1 METRYAIV
9 EAPSNLGLAPTGV
22 DTLPEALLRAGLIDR
37 LAARHA
43 GRVVPRHAYDDRR
56 DRANGGTLNAIG
68 IATYA
73 ADLANAVGAVLDA
86 GERPLVLGGDC
97 SILLGPLLALRRRGR
112 HGLLFLDGHADFYQP
127 EANPNGQAASMEL
140 AFATGRG
147 PDVVANLEGRR
158 PLVADVDVVAF
169 GFRDAA
175 EQAAYGSQ
183 PLPPEMLAFD
193 LLEVRRA
200 GVEAVARQSL
210 AHLTRPGGA
219 GRFWLHVDAD
229 VLDDAIMPA
238 VDYRQPDGLSWHELL
253 TVVRA
258 AHASDALV
266 GLDVTIYNPALDRD
280 GAGARGLVDMLAGA
294 LV

>member
-22 DTLPEALLRAGLIDR
+22 DGLAEALLRTGLIDR
-37 LAARHA
+37 LGARHA
-43 GRVVPRHAYDDRR
+43 SRVVPRHGYDDRR
-56 DRANGGTLNAIG
+56 DPANGGTLNPDG
-68 IATYA
+68 IAAYA
-73 ADLANAVGAVLDA
+73 ADLADAVGAVLDA

-112 HGLLFLDGHADFYQP
+112 HGLLFVDGHADFYQP

-158 PLVADVDVVAF
+158 PLVADADVVVL
-169 GFRDAA
+169 GFRDAE

-183 PLPPEMLAFD
+183 LLPPEMIAFD
-193 LLEVRRA
+193 LAAVRRA
-200 GVEAVARQSL
+200 GVEVVARQSL
-210 AHLTRPGGA
+210 AHLTRPGGS

-238 VDYRQPDGLSWHELL
+238 VDYRQPDGLSWDELR

-258 AHASDALV
+258 AHTSDALV
-266 GLDVTIYNPALDRD
+266 GLDLTIYNPALDRD
-280 GAGARGLVDMLAGA
+280 GACARGLVDMLADVLA
-294 LV
+294 

>member
-22 DTLPEALLRAGLIDR
+22 DTLPEALLRAGLLDR
-37 LAARHA
+37 LGARHA
-43 GRVVPRHAYDDRR
+43 TRVVPRHGYDDRR
-56 DRANGGTLNAIG
+56 DPANGGTLNATG
-68 IATYA
+68 IAAYGV
-73 ADLANAVGAVLDA
+73 DLAAAVGAVLDA

-112 HGLLFLDGHADFYQP
+112 HGLLFVDGHADFYQP

-140 AFATGRG
+140 AFVTGRG

-158 PLVADVDVVAF
+158 PLVADTDVVVL
-169 GFRDAA
+169 GFRDAE

-183 PLPPEMLAFD
+183 PLPSQMIAFD
-193 LLEVRRA
+193 LAAVRRDGA
-200 GVEAVARQSL
+200 EAVVRQSL
-210 AHLTRPGGA
+210 AQLTRSGGP
-219 GRFWLHVDAD
+219 GRFWLHIDAD

-238 VDYRQPDGLSWHELL
+238 VDYRQPDGLSWDELQI
-253 TVVRA
+253 VVRT
-258 AHASDALV
+258 AHASEALV

-280 GAGARGLVDMLAGA
+280 GAGARGLVDVLAGA
-294 LV
+294 LA

>member
-22 DTLPEALLRAGLIDR
+22 DTLPEALLRAGLLDR
-37 LAARHA
+37 LGARHA
-43 GRVVPRHAYDDRR
+43 TRVVPRHGYDDRR
-56 DRANGGTLNAIG
+56 DPANGGTLNATG
-68 IATYA
+68 IAAYGV
-73 ADLANAVGAVLDA
+73 DLAAAVGAVLDA

-112 HGLLFLDGHADFYQP
+112 HGLLFVDGHADFYQP

-140 AFATGRG
+140 AFVTGRG

-158 PLVADVDVVAF
+158 PLVADTDVVVL
-169 GFRDAA
+169 GFRDAE

-183 PLPPEMLAFD
+183 PLPSQMIAFD
-193 LLEVRRA
+193 LAAVRRD
-200 GVEAVARQSL
+200 GVEAVVRQSL
-210 AHLTRPGGA
+210 AQLTRSGGP
-219 GRFWLHVDAD
+219 GRFWLHIDAD

-238 VDYRQPDGLSWHELL
+238 VDYRQPDGLSWDELQI
-253 TVVRA
+253 VVRT
-258 AHASDALV
+258 AHASEALV

-280 GAGARGLVDMLAGA
+280 GAGARGLVDVLAGA
-294 LV
+294 LA